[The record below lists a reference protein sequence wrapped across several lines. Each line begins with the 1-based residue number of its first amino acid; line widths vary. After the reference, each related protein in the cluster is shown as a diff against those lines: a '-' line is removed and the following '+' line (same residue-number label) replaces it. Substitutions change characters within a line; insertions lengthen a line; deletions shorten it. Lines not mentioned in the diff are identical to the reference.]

1 MIDLSVKSKTIKL
14 LEKNVYDFGLSKTNF
29 KYDAKGTIIKENTD
43 KFEFVRIKIVCLLKD
58 TVNKMERQATDWE
71 KFLQN
76 VYT

>member
-1 MIDLSVKSKTIKL
+1 MPKAWS
-14 LEKNVYDFGLSKTNF
+14 
-29 KYDAKGTIIKENTD
+29 IKENTD

-76 VYT
+76 VYTW